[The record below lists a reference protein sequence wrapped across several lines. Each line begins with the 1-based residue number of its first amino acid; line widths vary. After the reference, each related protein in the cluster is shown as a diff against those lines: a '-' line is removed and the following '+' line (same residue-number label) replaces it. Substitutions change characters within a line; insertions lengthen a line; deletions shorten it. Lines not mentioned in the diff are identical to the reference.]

1 MQEVPLWL
9 ESEDADVLSVELD
22 FTEWTDGSDFPGGFN
37 LGFAAAPAEAEL
49 LHSAGRQQI
58 INRMY

>member
-1 MQEVPLWL
+1 M
-9 ESEDADVLSVELD
+9 LSVELD

-37 LGFAAAPAEAEL
+37 LGLAAAPAEAEL